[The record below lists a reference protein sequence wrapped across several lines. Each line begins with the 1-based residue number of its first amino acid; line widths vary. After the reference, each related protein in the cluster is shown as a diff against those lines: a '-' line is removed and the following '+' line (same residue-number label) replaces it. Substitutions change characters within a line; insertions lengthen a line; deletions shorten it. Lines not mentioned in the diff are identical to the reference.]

1 MDACPKC
8 ESTRVSRGACA
19 ACGLRADLW
28 FRFDGRPAPDP
39 LLDPAFAT
47 LRTEW
52 ADEAAHERFASIAQ
66 RAAVLDGAAA
76 RYRQLLRQSPDDVHA
91 RAALD
96 KILLLATHQQ
106 QVAVRF
112 TDGTLR
118 TLRVLSTL
126 VAAAVALTVGYIV
139 FQLLRR

>member
-28 FRFDGRPAPDP
+28 AGFDGRPEPDP
-39 LLDPAFAT
+39 LLDPAFAA
-47 LRTEW
+47 LRPGW

-66 RAAVLDGAAA
+66 RAELLDGAAA
-76 RYRQLLRQSPDDVHA
+76 RYRQLLRESPGDVQA
-91 RAALD
+91 TVALG
-96 KILLLATHQQ
+96 KIALLALHQP

-126 VAAAVALTVGYIV
+126 VASLVALTVGYIV
-139 FQLLRR
+139 FQVLRR